1 VIKGAQEH
9 NLKNIELSI
18 PRNELVVFTGVSG
31 SGKSSLA
38 FDTLYAEGQ
47 RRYVESLS
55 AYARQFLGQ
64 MEKPKV
70 DYIEGLSPAI
80 SIEQKA
86 SSKNPRSTVGT
97 VTEIYD
103 YLRVLF
109 ARIGKQYCH
118 NCGEPVGSQTV
129 DQMIEHLMQSPVGTK
144 MQILA
149 PLVQNRKGEHKE
161 ELEQLRQEG
170 FVRVMINGQLRNLE
184 EEIVLDK
191 KSKHSI
197 DVVIDRIVLKKG
209 IESRLSESLE
219 LAMKLTEG
227 IVKIDYTESAEE
239 LILSAQ
245 NSCSKCNIGFEELA
259 PQSFSFNSPLGACK
273 LCNGL
278 GYKLEFDPDLVVPD
292 PELTI
297 MEGAVA
303 AWGRLEAKQDSWT
316 LNTVKNLAKAYNF
329 SLTTPWYQLPEIVKQ
344 LVLYGSKG
352 KKFKIAWQ
360 NERGSGEFMM
370 RYEGIIPQLE
380 RRMHETTSEDMRR
393 YYMQFISDK
402 PCPEC
407 DGLKL
412 KPSSLAVRI
421 EGKNI
426 SQITGMSISQ
436 AHDFFSNIKLTGNKK
451 IIATEVLKEITNRL
465 GFLLSVGLHYL
476 SLDRRSP
483 TLSGGEAQRIRLA
496 SQIGSQL
503 VGVMYILDEPS
514 IGLHQRDNTKLVDML
529 LQLRDLGNTVIVVEH
544 DEDTMRSADLIVDF
558 GPRAGIYG
566 GQIVALGKI
575 EEIMQNAD
583 SLTGAYLSG
592 RMRIPIPQKR
602 VKPDERVIRISN
614 ASHNNLKNI
623 TVDIPLGLFVCV
635 SGVSGSGKSSLIN
648 QTLSP
653 YLHNSFYRSSHKVGS
668 NSSITGIEHIDK
680 IISIDQ
686 QPIGRTPRSNPCTY
700 IKLFDPIRNLFAELP
715 ASKMRGYKPGRF
727 SFNVKGGR
735 CEACEGAGVKQI
747 EMHFMADIY
756 VTCEVCKG
764 KRYNQETLSIRYK
777 GKNIAE
783 VLDMD
788 VQEAV
793 DFFEAIPS
801 IRQKLTTLHEVGLD
815 YIKLGQASTTLSGGE
830 AQRIKLSRELSKT
843 STGSTLYLLDEPTT
857 GLHFDDINKL
867 LKVLQKLV
875 AMGNT
880 VVVIEHNLDVIK
892 SADWVIDLG
901 PEGGDEGGRII
912 AVGTPE
918 DVIASPESATGYYLK
933 QHYHRE
939 LGTTEPNHP
948 ASTNAFIKPID
959 PAFVKPKKT
968 KPRKPKTP
976 KTVDETSGLKLAP
989 NHLAIPKK

>member
-1 VIKGAQEH
+1 MKTKILIKGASEH
-9 NLKNIELSI
+9 NLKNIDLEI
-18 PRNELVVFTGVSG
+18 PRNKLVVFTGVSG

-64 MEKPKV
+64 IEKPKV

-86 SSKNPRSTVGT
+86 ASKNPRSTVGT

-103 YLRVLF
+103 YLRVLY
-109 ARIGKQYCH
+109 ARVGQQFCH
-118 NCGEPVGSQTV
+118 ICGDPVGSQTV
-129 DQMIEHLMQSPVGTK
+129 DQMIAHLMEQPEGTK
-144 MQILA
+144 LQILA

-161 ELEQLRQEG
+161 ELEELRQQG
-170 FVRVMINGQLRNLE
+170 FVRVMINGQLRNLDE
-184 EEIVLDK
+184 DIVLDK
-191 KSKHSI
+191 KSKHDI
-197 DVVIDRIVLKKG
+197 DVVVDRVVIKEGVQ
-209 IESRLSESLE
+209 SRLADSLE
-219 LAMKLTEG
+219 LALKLTEG
-227 IVKIDYTESAEE
+227 TVKIEHSDSGEST
-239 LILSAQ
+239 LLSAT
-245 NSCSKCNIGFEELA
+245 NSCARCNIGFEELS
-259 PQSFSFNSPLGACK
+259 PQHFSFNSPIGACPV
-273 LCNGL
+273 CNGL

-292 PELTI
+292 PELSI

-316 LNTVKNLAKAYNF
+316 MNTVKNLAKAYNF
-329 SLTTPWYQLPEIVKQ
+329 SLTTPWYQLEDIVKQ
-344 LVLYGSKG
+344 MILYGSKG

-370 RYEGIIPQLE
+370 KHEGVIPQLE

-393 YYMQFISDK
+393 YYMLFLSDK

-407 DGLKL
+407 EGRKL
-412 KPSSLAVRI
+412 KPSSLAVKIADRAVT
-421 EGKNI
+421 E
-426 SQITGMSISQ
+426 ITAMSVRD
-436 AHDFFSNIKLTGNKK
+436 ALEFFKLVKLSGNQL
-451 IIATEVLKEITNRL
+451 IIAQEVLKEIRNRL
-465 GFLLSVGLHYL
+465 EFLSNVGLHYL

-483 TLSGGEAQRIRLA
+483 TLSGGESQRIRLA

-514 IGLHQRDNTKLVDML
+514 IGLHQRDNTKLIGML
-529 LQLRDLGNTVIVVEH
+529 CQLRDLGNTVIVVEH
-544 DEDTMRSADLIVDF
+544 DEDTMRGADMIVDF
-558 GPRAGIYG
+558 GPRAGIHG
-566 GQIVALGKI
+566 GQIVATGKF
-575 EEIMQNAD
+575 EEIIRHKT

-592 RMRIPIPQKR
+592 RMCIPTPERRIKA
-602 VKPDERVIRISN
+602 DERVIAINGAR
-614 ASHNNLKNI
+614 HNNLKNLD
-623 TVDIPLGLFVCV
+623 VNIPIGLFVCIT
-635 SGVSGSGKSSLIN
+635 GVSGSGKSSLIN

-653 YLHNSFYRSSHKVGS
+653 FLHNSFFKTSHRVGKCD
-668 NSSITGIEHIDK
+668 SIKGIEHIDK
-680 IISIDQ
+680 VISIDQ

-700 IKLFDPIRNLFAELP
+700 IKLFDPIRNLFSELP
-715 ASKMRGYKPGRF
+715 ASKMRGYKAGRF

-764 KRYNQETLSIRYK
+764 KRYNHETLSVRYK

-793 DFFEAIPS
+793 EFFASIPS
-801 IRQKLTTLHEVGLD
+801 IYQKLNTLHEVGLD
-815 YIKLGQASTTLSGGE
+815 YVKLGQPSTTLSGGE

-843 STGSTLYLLDEPTT
+843 STGKTLYLLDEPTT

-875 AMGNT
+875 VMGNT

-892 SADWVIDLG
+892 CADWVIDLG
-901 PEGGDEGGRII
+901 PEGGDEGGEVI
-912 AVGTPE
+912 VCGTPE
-918 DVIASPESATGYYLK
+918 EVMKCRKSSTGQFLK
-933 QHYHRE
+933 THHDRE
-939 LGTTEPNHP
+939 HP
-948 ASTNAFIKPID
+948 CAKSETG
-959 PAFVKPKKT
+959 KK
-968 KPRKPKTP
+968 
-976 KTVDETSGLKLAP
+976 
-989 NHLAIPKK
+989 KKAAARA

>member
-1 VIKGAQEH
+1 MKTEILIKGAQEH
-9 NLKNIELSI
+9 NLKNIELRI
-18 PRNELVVFTGVSG
+18 PRNQLVVFTGVSG

-80 SIEQKA
+80 SIEQKSA
-86 SSKNPRSTVGT
+86 SKNPRSTVGT

-129 DQMIEHLMQSPVGTK
+129 DQMIEHLMQSPSGTK
-144 MQILA
+144 LQILA
-149 PLVQNRKGEHKE
+149 PLVQNRKGEHRD

-170 FVRVMINGQLRNLE
+170 FVRVMINGVVRSLD

-191 KSKHSI
+191 KSKHDI
-197 DVVIDRIVLKKG
+197 DVVVDRIVIKEG
-209 IESRLSESLE
+209 IESRLADSLE
-219 LAMKLTEG
+219 LALKLTEG
-227 IVKIDYTESAEE
+227 VVKIDYIDNGETQV
-239 LILSAQ
+239 LSAQ
-245 NSCSKCNIGFEELA
+245 NACANCNIGFEELS
-259 PQSFSFNSPLGACK
+259 PQSFSFNSPIGACPT
-273 LCNGL
+273 CNGL

-292 PELTI
+292 PELNI
-297 MEGAVA
+297 MEGAIA
-303 AWGRLEAKQDSWT
+303 AWGKLEAKQDSWT
-316 LNTVKNLAKAYNF
+316 LNTVRNLARAYNF
-329 SLTTPWYQLPEIVKQ
+329 SLTTPWYQLPELVKQ
-344 LVLYGSKG
+344 LILYGSKG

-360 NERGSGEFMM
+360 NSRGSGEFMM
-370 RYEGIIPQLE
+370 RFEGIIPQLE
-380 RRMHETTSEDMRR
+380 RRMHETSSEEMRR
-393 YYMQFISDK
+393 YYMQYISDK
-402 PCPEC
+402 PCPDCE
-407 DGLKL
+407 GKKL
-412 KPSSLAVRI
+412 KPSSLSVKI
-421 EGKNI
+421 EGLNI
-426 SQITGMSISQ
+426 GDVTALSIRS
-436 AHDFFSNIKLTGNKK
+436 AYDFFSNLKLSGNKL
-451 IIATEVLKEITNRL
+451 IIAQEVLKEVRNRL

-514 IGLHQRDNTKLVDML
+514 IGLHQRDNSKLVNML

-544 DEDTMRSADLIVDF
+544 DEDTMRCADQIVDF
-558 GPRAGIYG
+558 GPKAGIYG
-566 GQIVALGKI
+566 GEIIAQGNIK
-575 EEIMQNAD
+575 EIMENAE

-592 RMRIPIPQKR
+592 KLQIPTPQIR
-602 VKPDERVIRISN
+602 VKPDKRFLSITR
-614 ASHNNLKNI
+614 ARHNNLKDLN
-623 TVDIPLGLFVCV
+623 VDIPLGLFVCIT
-635 SGVSGSGKSSLIN
+635 GVSGSGKSSLIN
-648 QTLSP
+648 QTLYP
-653 YLHNSFYRSSHKVGS
+653 YLHNHFFRTSHKVGKME
-668 NSSITGIEHIDK
+668 SISGVEHIDK

-686 QPIGRTPRSNPCTY
+686 QPIGRTPRSNPSTY
-700 IKLFDPIRNLFAELP
+700 IKLFDPIRNLFAQLP

-764 KRYNQETLSIRYK
+764 MRYNNETLSIRYK

-783 VLDMD
+783 ILDMD
-788 VQEAV
+788 VQEAI
-793 DFFEAIPS
+793 DFFEAVPG
-801 IRQKLTTLHEVGLD
+801 IRQKLLTLQEVGLD
-815 YIKLGQASTTLSGGE
+815 YIKLGQSSTTLSGGE
-830 AQRIKLSRELSKT
+830 AQRIKLSRELSKV
-843 STGSTLYLLDEPTT
+843 STGDTLYLLDEPTT

-867 LKVLQKLV
+867 LSVLKKLV
-875 AMGNT
+875 VMGNT

-892 SADWVIDLG
+892 SADWIIDLG

-912 AVGTPE
+912 FSGTPE
-918 DVIASPESATGYYLK
+918 ALMDCPDSSTGHYLK
-933 QHYHRE
+933 KHLFERDNSLDSE
-939 LGTTEPNHP
+939 AAKSE
-948 ASTNAFIKPID
+948 
-959 PAFVKPKKT
+959 T
-968 KPRKPKTP
+968 KPRK
-976 KTVDETSGLKLAP
+976 
-989 NHLAIPKK
+989 KKIKQAG

>member
-1 VIKGAQEH
+1 LKTKIIIKGAQEH
-9 NLKNIELSI
+9 NLKNIDLEI
-18 PRNELVVFTGVSG
+18 PRNSLVVFTGVSG

-97 VTEIYD
+97 ATEIYD

-109 ARIGKQYCH
+109 ARVGKQYCY

-129 DQMIEHLMQSPVGTK
+129 DQMIEHLMQSPMGTK
-144 MQILA
+144 LQILA
-149 PLVQNRKGEHKE
+149 PLVQNRKGEHKD

-170 FVRVMINGQLRNLE
+170 FVRVVINGQQHNLE

-191 KSKHSI
+191 KSKHNI
-197 DVVIDRIVLKKG
+197 DVVIDRIVLKEG
-209 IESRLSESLE
+209 IESRLAESLE
-219 LAMKLTEG
+219 LALKLTEG
-227 IVKIDYTESAEE
+227 VVKIEYSGEGREQ
-239 LILSAQ
+239 ILSAM
-245 NSCSKCNIGFEELA
+245 NACAHCNIGFEELA

-278 GYKLEFDPDLVVPD
+278 GYKLEFDPDLVIPD
-292 PELTI
+292 PELNI

-303 AWGRLEAKQDSWT
+303 AWGRMEAKQDSWT
-316 LNTVKNLAKAYNF
+316 MNTVKNLAKAYNF
-329 SLTTPWYQLPEIVKQ
+329 SLTTPWYQLPDIAKQ
-344 LVLYGSKG
+344 LILYGSKG

-370 RYEGIIPQLE
+370 RFEGIIPQLE

-407 DGLKL
+407 DGKKL

-421 EGKNI
+421 GDKNI
-426 SQITGMSISQ
+426 SDVTSMSIAQ
-436 AHDFFSNIKLTGNKK
+436 AHKFFGELKLSGNKLL
-451 IIATEVLKEITNRL
+451 IATEVLKEIRNRL

-514 IGLHQRDNTKLVDML
+514 IGLHQRDNDKLVQML

-544 DEDTMRSADLIVDF
+544 DEDTMRSADTIVDF
-558 GPRAGIYG
+558 GPKAGIFG
-566 GQIVALGKI
+566 GQIVAQGTI
-575 EEIMQNAD
+575 EEIMAHPA

-592 RMRIPIPQKR
+592 RMKIPIPEKR
-602 VKPDERVIRISN
+602 VKADKRVISLNN
-614 ASHNNLKNI
+614 ATHNNLKNL
-623 TVDIPLGLFVCV
+623 TVEIPIGLFVCV
-635 SGVSGSGKSSLIN
+635 TGVSGSGKSSLIN

-653 YLHNSFYRSSHKVGS
+653 FLHNSFYRSTHKVGKVD
-668 NSSITGIEHIDK
+668 SITGTEHIDK

-700 IKLFDPIRNLFAELP
+700 IKLFDPIRNLFSELP
-715 ASKMRGYKPGRF
+715 AAKMRGYKPGRF

-735 CEACEGAGVKQI
+735 CEACEGAGLKQI

-793 DFFEAIPS
+793 QFFEAIPS
-801 IRQKLTTLHEVGLD
+801 IRQKLKTLHEVGLD
-815 YIKLGQASTTLSGGE
+815 YIKLGQSSTTLSGGE

-843 STGSTLYLLDEPTT
+843 STGKTLYLLDEPTT

-867 LKVLQKLV
+867 LGVLKKLV

-901 PEGGDEGGRII
+901 PEGGDEGGRIV
-912 AVGTPE
+912 AYGTPE
-918 DVIASPESATGYYLK
+918 DIFKAKDSATGYHLK
-933 QHYHRE
+933 QHYERE
-939 LGTTEPNHP
+939 NFISENCVGENCVSESGQVSKP
-948 ASTNAFIKPID
+948 AAKRKKANAK
-959 PAFVKPKKT
+959 AK
-968 KPRKPKTP
+968 
-976 KTVDETSGLKLAP
+976 
-989 NHLAIPKK
+989 

>member
-1 VIKGAQEH
+1 MKTQIIVKGAQEH
-9 NLKNIELSI
+9 NLKNIELAI
-18 PRNELVVFTGVSG
+18 PRNCLVVFTGVSG

-86 SSKNPRSTVGT
+86 ASKNPRSTVGT

-109 ARIGKQYCH
+109 ARVGSQYCY
-118 NCGEPVGSQTV
+118 NCGDPVGSQTV
-129 DQMIEHLMQSPVGTK
+129 DQMIEHLMDQPMGSK
-144 MQILA
+144 LQIMA
-149 PLVQNRKGEHKE
+149 PLVQNRKGEHKD

-170 FVRVMINGQLRNLE
+170 FVRVMINGQLRNLDE
-184 EEIVLDK
+184 DIVLDK
-191 KSKHSI
+191 KSKHNI
-197 DVVIDRIVLKKG
+197 DVVIDRIVLKEG
-209 IESRLSESLE
+209 IESRLSDSLE

-227 IVKIDYTESAEE
+227 TVKIGYVDEE
-239 LILSAQ
+239 REQILSAM
-245 NSCSKCNIGFEELA
+245 NSCAKCNIGFEELS
-259 PQSFSFNSPLGACK
+259 PQSFSFNSPLGACPV
-273 LCNGL
+273 CNGL
-278 GYKLEFDPDLVVPD
+278 GYKLEFDPDLVVPN
-292 PELTI
+292 PELSI

-303 AWGRLEAKQDSWT
+303 AWGRLESKQDSWT
-316 LNTVKNLAKAYNF
+316 LNAVRNLARAYEF
-329 SLTTPWYQLPEIVKQ
+329 SLIKPWYQLPEMVKQ
-344 LVLYGSKG
+344 LILYGSKG
-352 KKFKIAWQ
+352 KKFKVAWQ
-360 NERGSGEFMM
+360 NERGSGQFMM
-370 RYEGIIPQLE
+370 KHEGVIPQLE

-402 PCPEC
+402 PCPDCE
-407 DGLKL
+407 GKKL
-412 KPSSLAVRI
+412 KASSLAVRI
-421 EGKNI
+421 ADKNI
-426 SQITGMSISQ
+426 GDITAMSIKE
-436 AHDFFSNIKLTGNKK
+436 AHAFFSNLKLSGNKL
-451 IIATEVLKEITNRL
+451 IIADEVLKEIRNRL
-465 GFLLSVGLHYL
+465 GFLLNVGLHYL

-514 IGLHQRDNTKLVDML
+514 IGLHQRDNAKLVNML
-529 LQLRDLGNTVIVVEH
+529 LQLRDLGNSVIVVEH
-544 DEDTMRSADLIVDF
+544 DEDTMRNADMIVDF
-558 GPRAGIYG
+558 GPRAGVFG
-566 GQIVALGKI
+566 GNIVAQGSI
-575 EEIMQNAD
+575 EEIMKHPQ
-583 SLTGAYLSG
+583 SITGAYLSG
-592 RMRIPIPQKR
+592 RLRIPVPEIR
-602 VKPDERVIRISN
+602 VKPDERVISICK
-614 ASHNNLKNI
+614 AAHNNLKNI
-623 TVDIPLGLFVCV
+623 DVDLPLGLFVCIT
-635 SGVSGSGKSSLIN
+635 GVSGSGKSSLIN

-653 YLHNSFYRSSHKVGS
+653 YLHNYFFKSTHKVGT
-668 NSSITGIEHIDK
+668 NSGISGVEHIDK
-680 IISIDQ
+680 VISIDQ

-735 CEACEGAGVKQI
+735 CEACEGAGLKQI

-764 KRYNQETLSIRYK
+764 KRYNSETLSIRYK

-801 IRQKLTTLHEVGLD
+801 IKQKLKTLHEVGLD
-815 YIKLGQASTTLSGGE
+815 YIKLGQSSTTLSGGE

-843 STGSTLYLLDEPTT
+843 STGNTLYLLDEPTT

-867 LKVLQKLV
+867 LDVLKKLV

-901 PEGGDEGGRII
+901 PEGGHEGGRVI
-912 AVGTPE
+912 ASGTPE
-918 DVIASPESATGYYLK
+918 SLMECKDSSTGYYLK
-933 QHYHRE
+933 QHYLRE
-939 LGTTEPNHP
+939 QESREHSN
-948 ASTNAFIKPID
+948 IK
-959 PAFVKPKKT
+959 
-968 KPRKPKTP
+968 
-976 KTVDETSGLKLAP
+976 
-989 NHLAIPKK
+989 